1 MRISKGQKEVLIKIL
16 KSKNEKKLSLD
27 EYIDKICA
35 EFAKVNHAKIS
46 DEVQNLYLF
55 ILENFKISKDE
66 LINLIN
72 SKIEKIELETA
83 VNSEEIYL
91 KIKGENAKIS
101 PNLSS
106 SFDSVD
112 FKAIKLID
120 DSFYWLG
127 NEYNEKLQTTL
138 KETIKEFM
146 SGEIGRK
153 NIAESLAEKLK
164 GVVKENASIKYF
176 EGVADNIIN
185 QNRNLNMVLNADEE
199 VEFFK
204 VMARMD
210 NKTSAICR
218 SMHGRLIPAKHLQKQ
233 AKNLLG
239 AKSMADKKNAAVWM
253 SGEYLGRSDK
263 MPSDF
268 GLPPYHFHCRTM
280 IVPVYV
286 NKNEDTGEAYT
297 GVKSDDEAIRH
308 IDKMGVERYAD
319 ENTYKHSASSSK
331 RKIMPQDTIKA
342 LNSIVK
348 IAPHKDFA
356 DRYVAMSQNGYFMV
370 FKGDYLYNIFK
381 PERNL
386 DKYFKDSAIKEKTEI
401 IKWKFIQLV

>member
-1 MRISKGQKEVLIKIL
+1 MRISKGQKDILTKIL
-16 KSKNEKKLSLD
+16 KSKQEKKLNLD

-55 ILENFKISKDE
+55 ILENFKITKDE

-72 SKIEKIELETA
+72 SKIEKIELETS

-106 SFDSVD
+106 SFVSLD

-146 SGEIGRK
+146 NGEIDRK

-185 QNRNLNMVLNADEE
+185 QNRNLNMVINADEE

-239 AKSMADKKNAAVWM
+239 AKSMDEKKNAAVWM

-286 NKNEDTGEAYT
+286 NKNEDTGERYT
-297 GVKSDDEAIRH
+297 GVKGDDEAVRH
-308 IDKMGVERYAD
+308 IDKTGTERFLTKKTLNEHLEKHPESD
-319 ENTYKHSASSSK
+319 EKSL
-331 RKIMPQDTIKA
+331 IKA
-342 LNSIVK
+342 LNSINTIAKNKDNNYINAWSDNGFFIVFDGNK
-348 IAPHKDFA
+348 IVTF
-356 DRYVAMSQNGYFMV
+356 
-370 FKGDYLYNIFK
+370 FK
-381 PERNL
+381 PDGKTKKEQFE
-386 DKYFKDSAIKEKTEI
+386 YFKRHSIFDKKEI
-401 IKWKFIQLV
+401 IKWKF